1 MVLNG
6 GHPGS
11 WGIKTKDYIRSY
23 FFSVFLDLP
32 RDSFEIFRSVFITDE
47 GGGGQREV
55 GPVLKVSDGKWIV
68 TKVQRGEVRSLSG
81 PL

>member
-1 MVLNG
+1 MVVILA
-6 GHPGS
+6 PGES
-11 WGIKTKDYIRSY
+11 RQKITLGLI

-55 GPVLKVSDGKWIV
+55 GPVLKVSDVKWIV
-68 TKVQRGEVRSLSG
+68 TEVQRGEVRSLSG

>member
-1 MVLNG
+1 MVVILA
-6 GHPGS
+6 PGES
-11 WGIKTKDYIRSY
+11 RQKITLGLI